1 MNEQENIENK
11 FKSNSKNIFFILVAI
26 IISAVIL
33 AVLIQLLLVNSKV
46 NQGKYRVSDAIITSD
61 TKFIDKSKETGT
73 WSYDVYQ
80 SNLLSLLVSTGSEI
94 SRAYIS
100 DISATDSNIE
110 VSQQDFDGAVY
121 ANTGSDLELAFDI
134 SEDGNVLYE
143 INIINKGVLNNF
155 EISSDVEEIK
165 HDASIFKLAGISN
178 SDLQFDISF
187 NLNIQEKDG
196 RLSVM
201 KVQLKLPY
209 KDIIESG
216 TSVTRMDIGNLV
228 FKLK

>member
-46 NQGKYRVSDAIITSD
+46 NQGKYRVSDAIIISD

-80 SNLLSLLVSTGSEI
+80 SNLLSLLVSTGSDI

-100 DISATDSNIE
+100 DISATGSNIE

-121 ANTGSDLELAFDI
+121 ANTGSDLELASDI

-143 INIINKGVLNNF
+143 INIINKGILNNF

-178 SDLQFDISF
+178 SDLQFNISF

-216 TSVTRMDIGNLV
+216 TSVTRMDIGDLV

>member
-80 SNLLSLLVSTGSEI
+80 SNLLSFLVSTGSEI

-121 ANTGSDLELAFDI
+121 ANTGSDLELASDI